1 MRGLSKITDKILDEA
16 RAEAAER
23 LAAADAESAKIYAE
37 YKQKAENEIKVSE
50 SDAKEEAAQI
60 LARTRSGEQ
69 TVRKN
74 IVFKAQGEMID
85 KAFTSA
91 KDELCELPDDQKIEL
106 FSGLMLS
113 ALASEFEAEQSRAE
127 IYGVEEDEGVRY
139 YEVMLNARDR
149 DRIGKA
155 LMEHFKRK
163 IVGKDLGDIPS
174 RVSLSNE
181 SANIE
186 GGLVIKV
193 GDVEINCSIETI
205 VSRLRPSL
213 EARVAKIL
221 FPEQT
226 KKG

>member
-1 MRGLSKITDKILDEA
+1 MRGISKITDKILDEA
-16 RAEAAER
+16 RADAAAR
-23 LAAADAESAKIYAE
+23 LAAADAESARILSE
-37 YKQKAENEIKVSE
+37 YKEKAENEAKLAE
-50 SDAKEEAAQI
+50 AAAKEEAAQI
-60 LARTRSGEQ
+60 VSRARSAEQ
-69 TVRKN
+69 TIRRN
-74 IVFKAQGEMID
+74 TVFKMQGEMID
-85 KAFTSA
+85 KAFESA
-91 KDELCELPDDQKIEL
+91 EDELCDLPDDQKLEL
-106 FSGLMLS
+106 LSGLLLS
-113 ALASEFEAEQSRAE
+113 ALTAEYEAEQSRAD

-193 GDVEINCSIETI
+193 DRKSV
-205 VSRLRPSL
+205 V
-213 EARVAKIL
+213 
-221 FPEQT
+221 
-226 KKG
+226 

>member
-37 YKQKAENEIKVSE
+37 YKQKAEKEIQLAE
-50 SDAKEEAAQI
+50 AEAKEEAGQI
-60 LARTRSGEQ
+60 LARTRSAEQ

-74 IVFKAQGEMID
+74 IIFKAQGDMID
-85 KAFTSA
+85 KAFASA
-91 KDELCELPDDQKIEL
+91 KDELCELADEQKIEL
-106 FSGLMLS
+106 LSGLMLS
-113 ALASEFEAEQSRAE
+113 ALASEFEAEQSRADV
-127 IYGVEEDEGVRY
+127 YGVDEDEGVRY

-149 DRIGKA
+149 DRIGEA
-155 LMEHFKRK
+155 LINHFKRK
-163 IVGKDLGDIPS
+163 IVGKDFGDMPA
-174 RVSLSNE
+174 RVSLSKD

-186 GGLVIKV
+186 GGLIIKV

-213 EARVAKIL
+213 EAKVAKIL

>member
-37 YKQKAENEIKVSE
+37 YKQKADKEAQAAEAS
-50 SDAKEEAAQI
+50 AKEEAAQI
-60 LARTRSGEQ
+60 LARTKSSEQ

-74 IVFKAQGEMID
+74 IIFKVQGEMID
-85 KAFTSA
+85 RAFVSA
-91 KDELCELPDDQKIEL
+91 KDELCELPDDQKLEL
-106 FSGLMLS
+106 LSGLLLS
-113 ALASEFEAEQSRAE
+113 ALSDEYEAEQSRADV
-127 IYGVEEDEGVRY
+127 YGVEENEGVRY

-149 DRIGKA
+149 ERIGEA
-155 LMEHFKRK
+155 LIKQFKRK
-163 IVGKDLGDIPS
+163 IVGKDFGDLPS
-174 RVSLSNE
+174 RVSLSNNTV
-181 SANIE
+181 NIE
-186 GGLVIKV
+186 GGLIIKV

-221 FPEQT
+221 FT
-226 KKG
+226 